1 MSFVNPTYLWA
12 LLGLAV
18 PIAIHLWSKKEGKTI
33 KVGSIQLLREAD
45 SKQSSSIQI
54 NEYLLLALRLL
65 MITLLVLILAVPQ
78 LKQKIVN
85 TSITYIVEPTL
96 LENEQLRPFLDTLQT
111 ETPIRLLQTGF
122 PEVTKISQIDSVAP
136 AYWQLTQEM
145 ETLHTDSIVV
155 FARGLVQGIQGKRP
169 TISKKIEWIILAAN
183 DPVEEQYIEAVQVAD
198 TLQLLAVRNDEQRIS
213 FRKEYRSVKNTNFQF
228 NSTRDSITLSRKQK
242 QKQLPVSTI
251 TPFEIGIVV
260 DDSLA
265 VQYRYMEAAFKALET
280 YLKRPITIEKVADIN
295 TISNTSYDC
304 LVWLSHQPLVE
315 STSKII
321 HYQPDLY
328 ASSLITKGS
337 SDTVFYLTQLL
348 NSENSIDQHLAE
360 QLIPVLDL
368 HPALQSNINTYDY
381 RTVTK
386 TSIVS
391 SYQSKDTPKVT
402 MMDTDLSPWLWIIVT
417 LLLIIERSI
426 ARYRKQ

>member
-1 MSFVNPTYLWA
+1 MFFVNPTYLWA

-33 KVGSIQLLREAD
+33 KVGSSQLLREAD

-65 MITLLVLILAVPQ
+65 MIALLVLLLAIPQ

-85 TSITYIVEPTL
+85 TSITYIIEPTL

-122 PEVTKISQIDSVAP
+122 PEATTISQIDSVTP
-136 AYWQLTQEM
+136 SYWQLTQEM

-169 TISKKIEWIILAAN
+169 TISKRIEWIILAAN
-183 DPVEEQYIEAVQVAD
+183 DPVEEQYIEAVEVAD
-198 TLQLLAVRNDEQRIS
+198 TLQLLAVRNDEQRVS
-213 FRKEYRSVKNTNFQF
+213 FRKEYRSVNKNTDFQF

-242 QKQLPVSTI
+242 QLPVSTI
-251 TPFEIGIVV
+251 TPFEIGVVV

-280 YLKRPITIEKVADIN
+280 YLKRPITIEKVTDIN
-295 TISNTSYDC
+295 TIPNKSYDC
-304 LVWLSHQPLVE
+304 LVWLSHEPLIE
-315 STSKII
+315 NTSKII

-328 ASSLITKGS
+328 ASSLITKGP
-337 SDTVFYLTQLL
+337 SDAVFYLTQSLH
-348 NSENSIDQHLAE
+348 SENSIDQHLAE

-368 HPALQSNINTYDY
+368 HPALESNINTYDY
-381 RTVTK
+381 RTITK
-386 TSIVS
+386 ASIAP
-391 SYQSKDTPKVT
+391 SYQSNDTPKVM
-402 MMDTDLSPWLWIIVT
+402 MMDMDLSPWLWIIVII
-417 LLLIIERSI
+417 LLITERSI